1 MFGLLIIAIVE
12 ALILLR
18 FLNTSIQCESLP
30 LILYPL
36 YPLIGCQSQGNS
48 SSAPSAPKGEERA
61 VLSPE
66 PNVVTRPVPVPQLH
80 GKKKQPANAKTSAK
94 IETKSALFR
103 WPRILSFRRTRAVSP
118 SLSDSPC
125 FWGHCIIIPQSRL
138 PWGVRLKHLPM
149 PSDFEYQVSQELAL
163 VSEQLASDAHS
174 LVTASDDIQSNISDT
189 ALKTLKAAEDNLN
202 LQAEAVEYSTQT
214 QTKSLSF
221 SDGLKFVVR
230 LLIDFLESLIL

>member
-1 MFGLLIIAIVE
+1 MFGLLLIAIAE

-30 LILYPL
+30 FILYPL
-36 YPLIGCQSQGNS
+36 YPLIGCQSQVNNS
-48 SSAPSAPKGEERA
+48 SITPSAPKGEERA

-66 PNVVTRPVPVPQLH
+66 PNVVSRPVSPLH
-80 GKKKQPANAKTSAK
+80 GQKKQPANAKTSAK

-125 FWGHCIIIPQSRL
+125 FWGHCIITPQSRL
-138 PWGVRLKHLPM
+138 PWGVRLEHLPM